1 MIPILTQSSCN
12 KVLIKVPIKPLLSWF
27 QPLAASASALAAA
40 AQLRVPEPAP
50 PAAPPY
56 AAGAG
61 AGAGAFVAAPDG
73 QPAAGLGLH
82 NLTLGYERHPAVHHL
97 SLFCPA
103 GSKLAI
109 VGPNGAGK
117 STLLRALAGQLRPLT
132 GRIDGLAGQR
142 VAYLPQTPQIDRSFP
157 VTVQDMVQ
165 YGLWHQSGALGRWT
179 SAQRQR
185 CLEALASV
193 GLQGFERRTIDTLSG
208 GQFQRALFARLILQ
222 DADLLLLDE
231 PFAAV
236 DEGTTL
242 DLLQLLERWRAAG
255 KTVLVVLHDLSL
267 VRRHF
272 AHTLLLA
279 REPIAFGA
287 TAAVLTPANLRRA
300 MNMREAFDEAAPWC
314 EAEAEPAAHGLDAHG
329 HEHVHAHG
337 HGHGHEVHG
346 PGRSA
351 QPPRPQVQAA
361 PASSAGVH

>member
-1 MIPILTQSSCN
+1 M
-12 KVLIKVPIKPLLSWF
+12 PIKSLLSWF
-27 QPLAASASALAAA
+27 QPLAASASAAAA
-40 AQLRVPEPAP
+40 RLRVPEPAP

-61 AGAGAFVAAPDG
+61 AGASASVAAPDS
-73 QPAAGLGLH
+73 QPAAGLGLRLH

-157 VTVQDMVQ
+157 VTVLDMVQ
-165 YGLWHQSGALGRWT
+165 YGLWHQSGALGRW
-179 SAQRQR
+179 SAAQRQR

-242 DLLQLLERWRAAG
+242 DLLQLLERWSAAG

-300 MNMREAFDEAAPWC
+300 MNMREAFDEGAPWC

-337 HGHGHEVHG
+337 HGHGHEEHG
-346 PGRSA
+346 SDHSA
-351 QPPRPQVQAA
+351 QPSRSQVQAA
-361 PASSAGVH
+361 PARAAGVL

>member
-1 MIPILTQSSCN
+1 
-12 KVLIKVPIKPLLSWF
+12 VLIKPLLSWF

-73 QPAAGLGLH
+73 QPAAGLGLGLH

>member
-1 MIPILTQSSCN
+1 
-12 KVLIKVPIKPLLSWF
+12 VPIKPLLSWF
-27 QPLAASASALAAA
+27 QPLAAAASAAA
-40 AQLRVPEPAP
+40 AQLRMPEPAP

-61 AGAGAFVAAPDG
+61 AGAGASVAAPDG
-73 QPAAGLGLH
+73 LPAPGLGLGLGLH

-157 VTVQDMVQ
+157 VTVLDMVQ
-165 YGLWHQSGALGRWT
+165 YGLWHQSGALGRW
-179 SAQRQR
+179 SAAQRQR

-279 REPIAFGA
+279 REPVAFGA

-314 EAEAEPAAHGLDAHG
+314 EAEAEPAVHGLDAH
-329 HEHVHAHG
+329 EHAHAHG
-337 HGHGHEVHG
+337 DSHRHEEHGHGPGHEAHG
-346 PGRSA
+346 PGHSA

-361 PASSAGVH
+361 PASAAGVH

>member
-12 KVLIKVPIKPLLSWF
+12 KVPIKSLLSWF
-27 QPLAASASALAAA
+27 QPLAASASAAAA
-40 AQLRVPEPAP
+40 RLRVPEPAP

-61 AGAGAFVAAPDG
+61 AGASASVAAPDS
-73 QPAAGLGLH
+73 QPAAGLGLRLH

-157 VTVQDMVQ
+157 VTVLDMVQ
-165 YGLWHQSGALGRWT
+165 YGLWHQSGALGRW
-179 SAQRQR
+179 SAAQRQR

-242 DLLQLLERWRAAG
+242 DLLQLLERWSAAG

-300 MNMREAFDEAAPWC
+300 MNMREAFDEGAPWC
-314 EAEAEPAAHGLDAHG
+314 EAEAEPAVHGLDAHG

-351 QPPRPQVQAA
+351 QPSRPQVQAA
-361 PASSAGVH
+361 PARAAGVL

>member
-1 MIPILTQSSCN
+1 MLTQSSCN
-12 KVLIKVPIKPLLSWF
+12 KVLIKPFLSWF
-27 QPLAASASALAAA
+27 QPLAPVAGS
-40 AQLRVPEPAP
+40 QPAP
-50 PAAPPY
+50 
-56 AAGAG
+56 
-61 AGAGAFVAAPDG
+61 
-73 QPAAGLGLH
+73 GLGLH

-97 SLFCPA
+97 SLYCPA
-103 GSKLAI
+103 GSRLAI

-132 GRIDGLAGQR
+132 GHIEGLAGQR
-142 VAYLPQTPQIDRSFP
+142 VAYLAQTPQIDRSFP

-236 DEGTTL
+236 DEGTTH
-242 DLLQLLERWRAAG
+242 DLLQLLEQWSAAG
-255 KTVLVVLHDLSL
+255 KTVLAVLHDLAL
-267 VRRHF
+267 VRQHF
-272 AHTLLLA
+272 PLTLLLA
-279 REPIAFGA
+279 REPVAHGA

-300 MNMREAFDEAAPWC
+300 LSMRQAFDEGAPWC
-314 EAEAEPAAHGLDAHG
+314 EADAAPAAH
-329 HEHVHAHG
+329 EPAHG
-337 HGHGHEVHG
+337 HGHEHSHEHG
-346 PGRSA
+346 R
-351 QPPRPQVQAA
+351 PRADHPPQVQAT
-361 PASSAGVH
+361 PPSAAGAR

>member
-1 MIPILTQSSCN
+1 M
-12 KVLIKVPIKPLLSWF
+12 
-27 QPLAASASALAAA
+27 
-40 AQLRVPEPAP
+40 RVPEPAP

-61 AGAGAFVAAPDG
+61 AGAGASVAAPDS
-73 QPAAGLGLH
+73 QPAAGLGLRLH

-132 GRIDGLAGQR
+132 GRIDCLAGQR

-157 VTVQDMVQ
+157 VTVLDMVQ
-165 YGLWHQSGALGRWT
+165 YGLWHQSGALGRW
-179 SAQRQR
+179 SAAQRQR

-242 DLLQLLERWRAAG
+242 DLLQLLERWSAAG

-300 MNMREAFDEAAPWC
+300 MNMREAFDEGAPWC
-314 EAEAEPAAHGLDAHG
+314 EAEAEPAVHG
-329 HEHVHAHG
+329 HHVHEHAHEHAHG
-337 HGHGHEVHG
+337 DSHRHEEHGSGH
-346 PGRSA
+346 SA
-351 QPPRPQVQAA
+351 QPSRSQVQAA
-361 PASSAGVH
+361 PARAAGVL